1 MAASNITQLYQP
13 ELGANPELPFGR
25 DAISKL
31 VRRGYWLD
39 LSDQSLFFA
48 MTGGIGSR
56 LMNSEK
62 RAHLADIGREH
73 LIDDVCVQEI
83 LPPEE

>member
-1 MAASNITQLYQP
+1 MTQLYKP
-13 ELGANPELPFGR
+13 DLGANADDPFAR
-25 DAISKL
+25 DADGKL

-39 LSDQSLFFA
+39 MGDRSLVLA
-48 MTGGIGSR
+48 MTGGIGAR
-56 LMNSEK
+56 LTNSEK

-73 LIDDVCVQEI
+73 LIDEVCVQEI